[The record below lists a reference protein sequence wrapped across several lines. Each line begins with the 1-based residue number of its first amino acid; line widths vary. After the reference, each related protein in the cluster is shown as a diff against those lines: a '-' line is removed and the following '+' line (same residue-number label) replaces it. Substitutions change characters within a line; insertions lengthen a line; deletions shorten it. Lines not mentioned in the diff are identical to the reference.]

1 MNEYAGIVEEI
12 DSWNQ
17 YLNLVNSP
25 KYANWAFRGQ
35 VDASWRLWPTITR
48 ELQNRDVNPHYWTR
62 QEHRNIRI
70 FQRKAIHFLEKIPDI
85 NDIFRWM
92 ALMQHHGAPT
102 RLLDFTWSPYVAAF
116 FALESSTTD
125 SVVWAIN
132 TFIVGTYCFGPK
144 FPEGNEVPSP
154 QKAMQYYGFGDT
166 DDVAI
171 GESFFKNQRLIAQS
185 GTFAC
190 PFDLTRPIDD
200 ILGQRDNT
208 IAKFVLKGSK
218 LRQQALNE
226 LYRMNIT
233 HATLFPDLDGLARSL
248 RYELETHYLYDP
260 TVIEG

>member
-1 MNEYAGIVEEI
+1 MHTYAGIIENI
-12 DSWNQ
+12 NSWDH
-17 YLNLVNSP
+17 YLKLVNNE

-35 VDASWRLWPTITR
+35 VDATWRLWPTITR
-48 ELQNRDVNPHYWTR
+48 ELQNRNVNSQYWTR

-70 FQRKAIHFLEKIPDI
+70 FQRKAIHFLEKVPEI
-85 NDIFRWM
+85 NDIFQWM

-116 FALESSTTD
+116 FALESATTD

-132 TFIVGTYCFGPK
+132 TFKVGTYCFGPQL
-144 FPEGNEVPSP
+144 PEGNEVPSP
-154 QKAMQYYGFGDT
+154 QKAMQYYGFEKMS
-166 DDVAI
+166 DVAI
-171 GESFFKNQRLIAQS
+171 GEPFFKNQRLIAQS

-190 PFDLTRPIDD
+190 PVDLTRPIDD
-200 ILGQRDNT
+200 ILGQQDNT
-208 IAKFVLKGSK
+208 IVKFVLKGTK

-260 TVIEG
+260 TVYED